1 MLLYSFYIEGT
12 PPTTS
17 HTLPPLPPKTDWV
30 CAIHRCFANVQY
42 STIHVAASIFDLLIP
57 SDGERGTCRS
67 RQSGCDPGGGVREAG
82 SQDCVP
88 PGVPAEDRTPCEPLP
103 PVLCILGLK
112 WTAVS
117 MLGGRYPYDLVVGT
131 PVAIVTTHLHT
142 PVLYFMV
149 M

>member
-12 PPTTS
+12 PPTPSHPS
-17 HTLPPLPPKTDWV
+17 HTLPPLPHPPTPSHTLQKQFGCV
-30 CAIHRCFANVQY
+30 QYAHVQY
-42 STIHVAASIFDLLIP
+42 SSIHVAASIFDLLIP

-88 PGVPAEDRTPCEPLP
+88 PGVPAEDRTPCEPLS
-103 PVLCILGLK
+103 PVLCTLGLK

-117 MLGGRYPYDLVVGT
+117 MLGGRYPYDLGNVWK
-131 PVAIVTTHLHT
+131 
-142 PVLYFMV
+142 
-149 M
+149 